1 MKVRREQEQQQNL
14 GETFGDPSLDCRFEG
29 KDGRVQK
36 LYHFQLKDGQTN
48 LTCVACGVTVTGKR
62 NLDVHISGKRHK
74 FTMADLKTLGKEFER
89 IYASVQDKSAYLFFS
104 FGRPWAPWRR

>member
-1 MKVRREQEQQQNL
+1 MKERRKQEQQQNL
-14 GETFGDPSLDCRFEG
+14 GETFGDPSLDARFEG

-48 LTCVACGVTVTGKR
+48 LTCVACGVTVSGKR

-74 FTMADLKTLGKEFER
+74 FTMADLKTLGETPF
-89 IYASVQDKSAYLFFS
+89 DKK
-104 FGRPWAPWRR
+104 